1 MLPGKVP
8 PEKLKEI
15 VFNHLGA
22 EGERV
27 LIPPRVGIDA
37 SAIDFGERILV
48 ATSDPITGASKH
60 IGFYAVNVNAN
71 DVAVMGAKPKW
82 FLATILLPEYA
93 DEGLLREIMEDLDRS
108 AKKLGVAIIGGHTEI
123 TVGLDR
129 PIVLGTMLGE
139 TTKDKLI
146 SAANARA
153 GDRIILTKGLAI
165 EGTSIIAG
173 EREEELKKEFGV
185 KFVEEAKGFLWKISV
200 VKDAMIASSIGVH
213 AMHDPTEGGVANS
226 LHEIADASNLGFRV
240 YYDNMLIADETKKIC
255 EYFDLNPLALIS
267 SGALLISASP
277 EKAGEIVNALKK
289 AGIES
294 SIIGEF
300 IDNPEKRVIVKEGKE
315 YPLEQP
321 ETDEVWKLF

>member
-15 VFNHLGA
+15 VFNYLGS
-22 EGERV
+22 EGERI
-27 LIPPRVGIDA
+27 LIPPGVGIDA
-37 SAIDFGERILV
+37 SAIDFGERVLV
-48 ATSDPITGASKH
+48 ASSDPITGAEKH

-71 DVAVMGAKPKW
+71 DVAVMGATPKW
-82 FLATILLPEYA
+82 FLVTILLPEGA
-93 DEGLLREIMEDLDRS
+93 DEEFLRRIMEDLDRS
-108 AKKLGVAIIGGHTEI
+108 AREIGVAIIGGHTEI

-153 GDRIILTKGLAI
+153 GDSIILTKGLAI
-165 EGTSIIAG
+165 EGTSIIAS
-173 EREEELKKEFGV
+173 EREEELKREFGEE
-185 KFVEEAKGFLWKISV
+185 FVDRAKGFLWKISV
-200 VKDAMIASSIGVH
+200 VRDAMIASGIGVH

-240 YYDNMLIADETKKIC
+240 YYDNMLIADETRKIC
-255 EYFDLNPLALIS
+255 EYFGLNPLALIS
-267 SGALLISASP
+267 SGALLISAPSG
-277 EKAGEIVNALKK
+277 KADEIVDTLKR

-300 IDNPEKRVIVKEGKE
+300 IDDPEKRLIVRDGKE

-321 ETDEVWKLF
+321 ETDELWKLF